1 MPTMVDGL
9 SILIVL
15 VWTAQLVAYTNHVRV
30 KLLYERMLNERM
42 HSILYPP
49 ALAAPAVRRFVHEG
63 LDCFNIDLVECRQF
77 LPELLS
83 VLNTIHEALRRIDTL
98 GLAKHHHVS
107 LMAAR

>member
-15 VWTAQLVAYTNHVRV
+15 VWTSQLVAYTNHVRV

-63 LDCFNIDLVECRQF
+63 LDCFNIDLLECRH
-77 LPELLS
+77 LPELPP
-83 VLNTIHEALRRIDTL
+83 VLNTTHEALRTPSDIVFNFL
-98 GLAKHHHVS
+98 LF
-107 LMAAR
+107 